1 MEKNNKQSDKANSV
15 DRALLQHQKEF
26 DRIQKR
32 EETILKISLVFSKL
46 FNKKI
51 KSDDNRT
58 IQKHKDAG
66 DGFSYYIASP
76 YLQDKSSFN
85 SVNEI
90 IAENGRYVYRG
101 VVGGADNAIGLI
113 ESNVPLEEIVANPY
127 GNETFLKMLS
137 ESNATKV
144 RNEYYKNHGL
154 STEKLEGHWTYW
166 SNPNFVL
173 GTITKEKNGRY
184 SFDDS
189 IGTDI
194 EERLAKEREIT
205 QKKETLQNPEDIAIK
220 ISPDMVVAYEGCEIY
235 NGKFGLGIKG
245 VNSEGIA
252 YSYDIFYTTKTEDHS
267 VLSIGNLQVG
277 YDSKITREKGK
288 QKLTKENEYFNVAIW
303 SQDQNLIQYFIKKE
317 QCEFVRAIGELI
329 TIEKLEGLNT
339 EEVMELGGIT
349 LNSEGECVIE
359 NQFPQSAKDAIQQ
372 YLEEKN
378 KAKILS
384 FQFRKNNG
392 NRDK

>member
-1 MEKNNKQSDKANSV
+1 MEKNNKQSDKANSI
-15 DRALLQHQKEF
+15 DRALLQHQKDF

-32 EETILKISLVFSKL
+32 EKIILKISLVFSRL

-51 KSDDNRT
+51 KPDDNRT

-76 YLQDKSSFN
+76 YLQDNSNFSS
-85 SVNEI
+85 VVEI
-90 IAENGRYVYRG
+90 IAENGRHVYQG
-101 VVGGADNAIGLI
+101 VVGGADNAIGWI
-113 ESNVPLEEIVANPY
+113 ESNVPLEEIVSNPY

-137 ESNATKV
+137 ESNATEV
-144 RNEYYKNHGL
+144 RNEYYKKHGL
-154 STEKLEGHWTYW
+154 STERLEGHMTYW
-166 SNPNFVL
+166 SNPHFVL
-173 GTITKEKNGRY
+173 GTITKDKNGKY

-189 IGTDI
+189 IGLDI
-194 EERLAKEREIT
+194 EERLSKEREIT
-205 QKKETLQNPEDIAIK
+205 QKKEVLQNPDDIYIK
-220 ISPDMVVAYEGCEIY
+220 VSPNMVIAYEGCEIY
-235 NGKFGLGIKG
+235 NGKGGLGIKG

-317 QCEFVRAIGELI
+317 QCEFVRAIGSLI
-329 TIEKLEGLNT
+329 TIEKLENLNQDD
-339 EEVMELGGIT
+339 VMILGGIT
-349 LNSEGECVIE
+349 LDSEGKCMIE
-359 NQFPQSAKDAIQQ
+359 DQIPQSVKDAVKQ

-378 KAKILS
+378 TAEIIPFKFGKE
-384 FQFRKNNG
+384 ND
-392 NRDK
+392 NRD